1 MRILVCGGREYDNV
15 DRVFAALDAV
25 HRKHG
30 ITLLIE
36 GGAVGA
42 DACGLMWAVRK
53 RVGTKTI
60 EANWA
65 QYGRSAGPKRNQ
77 RMLDEGKPDAV
88 VAFPGGRGTADMVG
102 RAKRAN
108 IPVWEVK

>member
-1 MRILVCGGREYDNV
+1 MRILVCGGRDYADK
-15 DRVFAALDAV
+15 DRVSAALDAV

-36 GGAVGA
+36 GGASGA
-42 DACGLMWAVRK
+42 DACGLVWATNR
-53 RVGTKTI
+53 RVPTKTI

-88 VAFPGGRGTADMVG
+88 VAFPGGRGTADMVR
-102 RAKRAN
+102 RAKMAN
-108 IPVWEVK
+108 IPVWEVG

>member
-1 MRILVCGGREYDNV
+1 MKILVCGGRDYADKE
-15 DRVFAALDAV
+15 RVARALDAV
-25 HRKHG
+25 HKKHR

-36 GGAVGA
+36 GGASGA
-42 DACGLMWAVRK
+42 DACGLVWAVTR
-53 RVGTKTI
+53 RVATKTI
-60 EANWA
+60 EADWA
-65 QYGRSAGPKRNQ
+65 KYGRSAGPKRNQ

-88 VAFPGGRGTADMVG
+88 VAFPGGTGTADMVR